1 MNFNKFTNDSFTF
14 LRKDDRLSVLIEQ
27 EIEFQ
32 IWEPIL
38 VKKADI
44 LMVLKNLT

>member
-1 MNFNKFTNDSFTF
+1 MDFNKFTNNSFTF
-14 LRKDDRLSVLIEQ
+14 LWKDHRLSVLIEY

-44 LMVLKNLT
+44 LMVLKELA